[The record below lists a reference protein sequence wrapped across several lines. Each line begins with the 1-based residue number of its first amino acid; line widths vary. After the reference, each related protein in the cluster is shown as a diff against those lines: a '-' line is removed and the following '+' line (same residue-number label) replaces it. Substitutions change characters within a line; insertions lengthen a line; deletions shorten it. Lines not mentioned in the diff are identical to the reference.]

1 MRRSVGLLLL
11 ALLSSAFVIAAL
23 TPAAAAKAKPAWSLK
38 FAGGI
43 AGSATHIKVVNCTE
57 PQPGGNE
64 LNPTANFKV
73 GKAGYQ
79 IQIRLDP
86 PLVAGTRP
94 FGKSASSTTVAIN
107 VIMSGTTPASWTTG
121 DGNGSGTLN
130 ADLKSGSLKGQLVG
144 LGANGIAT
152 SLTGKFS
159 CPTFTP

>member
-1 MRRSVGLLLL
+1 MDIASP
-11 ALLSSAFVIAAL
+11 SSQTTYFHSKG
-23 TPAAAAKAKPAWSLK
+23 T
-38 FAGGI
+38 
-43 AGSATHIKVVNCTE
+43 
-57 PQPGGNE
+57 
-64 LNPTANFKV
+64 TANLRATEADGRPSKRYPRT
-73 GKAGYQ
+73 GLAGHGSGYQ

-94 FGKSASSTTVAIN
+94 FGKNASSTTVAIN